1 MTSILDLIKGVCKVG
16 CWYRDDTA
24 PCHINNCS
32 KGTEL
37 ERLGINMTLSDIW
50 NNTYNSQLVLIR
62 LNENEIFEGVMGD
75 VPIEFMNYHVIWIKS
90 VEDRLII
97 DILII

>member
-1 MTSILDLIKGVCKVG
+1 
-16 CWYRDDTA
+16 
-24 PCHINNCS
+24 
-32 KGTEL
+32 
-37 ERLGINMTLSDIW
+37 MTLSDIW

-62 LNENEIFEGVMGD
+62 LNENENKIFEGVMGD